1 MKKKIIKKTVGY
13 FLLIIVIILWPLT
26 RLESRIRNLL
36 VRKNCKILEK
46 LDNKILKKDEKW
58 EEGDFI
64 YYECYS
70 TLYIKRCMKNL
81 GFIKKIRGN

>member
-1 MKKKIIKKTVGY
+1 MKKKIIIKNTVGY

-46 LDNKILKKDEKW
+46 LDNKILKEDEKW
-58 EEGDFI
+58 KEGDFI
-64 YYECYS
+64 YYECYT
-70 TLYIKRCMKNL
+70 TLYIKRLMKNL
-81 GFIKKIRGN
+81 GFIKK